1 MTFDEILRN
10 FPGKRVKIRDGFNV
24 QCPVHEDKNPS
35 LSITN
40 GGDRVLIKCQAG
52 CDTGD
57 VLKSKGLEF
66 KDLYNQSNGQNYKK
80 VITDTYDY
88 TDKAGELLFQTVRYT
103 PKSFSYRR
111 PDGRGGWINNL
122 QGVKR
127 VLYRLPEVIRAVKNK
142 HAIFICEGE
151 KDADSLSKLGHI
163 ATTNPMGA
171 GAWRVEYNEHLRGAD
186 VVIIGDTDAEGK
198 KHAQAVAKSLHDVVN
213 TVRVVDLPVDCKDIT
228 DFLNKYDGY
237 QLGDVIDSTPV
248 WEPSSSWFKLYNP
261 LIEPVPKLEFV
272 IEGYAARGM
281 ISVLGGAAGSGK
293 SLFNQVLLSR
303 RDDRLLN
310 TKPGIGIYLSGAD
323 SSEFEL
329 RRRARL
335 IGINEGMRT
344 VSIPED
350 QFCVATNEEFM
361 DELLKQILKMNADA
375 VVFDALGDF
384 HNGNLYEAELANA
397 TMRKFTDLAR
407 KGNVAVIL
415 ITHTRKGSKEKP
427 EYSVEDI
434 ADSRVFGTKADFV
447 FALRSEY
454 QNDGGNLIELQ
465 CVKSRSAKPLKP
477 IRAEIY
483 MDDIVTNELVIRK
496 TERLFKN
503 EIEEKTKEDRR
514 QYLINEVHR
523 LKAEGRSYRDISG
536 ELGISIGTVTN
547 YAKEPP

>member
-1 MTFDEILRN
+1 MTFDEIIRH
-10 FPGKRVKIRDGFNV
+10 FPGKRVKIKDGYNV
-24 QCPVHEDKNPS
+24 LCPVPGHDDRNPS

-40 GGDRVLIKCQAG
+40 GGDKILVKCQAG
-52 CDTGD
+52 CSTED

-66 KDLYNQSNGQNYKK
+66 KDLYQNNGQYNKK
-80 VITDTYDY
+80 VISHTFDY
-88 TDKAGELLFQTVRYT
+88 TDEAGELLFQTVRYT

-122 QGVKR
+122 QGVRR
-127 VLYRLPEVIRAVKNK
+127 VLYRLPSVIRAVKNK

-151 KDADSLSKLGHI
+151 KDANSLSKLGHI

-186 VVIIGDTDAEGK
+186 VVIIGDTDTEGK
-198 KHAQAVAKSLHDVVN
+198 KHAEAVAKSLHDVVN
-213 TVRVVDLPVDCKDIT
+213 TVRVVELPDCKDVT
-228 DFLNKYDGY
+228 DYLNKYDGY

-248 WEPSSSWFKLYNP
+248 WEPSPSWFKLRDP

-272 IEGYAARGM
+272 IEGFAARGM
-281 ISVLGGAAGSGK
+281 ITVLGGSAGSGK
-293 SLFNQVLLSR
+293 SLLNQVVLSR

-335 IGINEGMRT
+335 IGVNKGMRT
-344 VSIPED
+344 VAIPED
-350 QFCVATNEEFM
+350 QYCVATNEIFM
-361 DELLKQILKMNADA
+361 NELLRQVLKMDADA
-375 VVFDALGDF
+375 VVFDTLADF
-384 HNGNLYEAELANA
+384 HAGNLYEAELANA

-407 KGNVAVIL
+407 KGNVAVL
-415 ITHTRKGSKEKP
+415 LVTHTRKGSKEKP

-465 CVKSRSAKPLKP
+465 CVKSRSAKPLQP
-477 IRAEIY
+477 IRAEIF
-483 MDDIVTNELVIRK
+483 MDDIITNELTIKR